1 MKRRITSL
9 LALVA
14 FARAAV
20 ATAPSPV
27 AAGPVATGTV
37 DFPVTVKADNGKVE
51 IDAEPG
57 RIVSLS
63 ATATEMLFAI
73 DAGDQVVAVDDQSD
87 YPPGVPTTDLS
98 GYEPNA
104 EAIAGYDPDLVVAAD
119 EAVADA
125 LNRVDIPVIAFDAP
139 ARLKGAYAQIRQLG
153 KATGHSEEASDLVTE
168 MKDEITAL
176 VDEVPDR
183 DAAQTA
189 YWELDDQYFSVS
201 SKTFIGQVLTLA
213 GLANIADEAEDTSDY
228 PQLSSE
234 YIVDSDP
241 DYIFLADTEC
251 CGQSAETVA
260 ARPGWG
266 DLVAVQDDGV
276 VALDDD
282 VASRWGP
289 RVVELF
295 QVIVEATTT

>member
-14 FARAAV
+14 VALTAV
-20 ATAPSPV
+20 VTAPSPV
-27 AAGPVATGTV
+27 TAGEG
-37 DFPVTVKADNGKVE
+37 DFPVTVVGDNGKVRL
-51 IDAEPG
+51 DAQPE

-63 ATATEMLFAI
+63 PTATEMLFAI
-73 DAGDQVVAVDDQSD
+73 GAGEQVEAVDDQSD

-98 GYEPNA
+98 GFEPNP
-104 EAIAGYDPDLVVAAD
+104 EAIAGYDPDLVVATDAAVE
-119 EAVADA
+119 EA
-125 LNRVDIPVIAFDAP
+125 LERVDVPVLVLDAP
-139 ARLKGAYAQIRQLG
+139 ARLRGAYRQFRTLG
-153 KATGHSEEASDLVTE
+153 RATGHPDEAAEVVAG
-168 MKDEITAL
+168 MKDEITSL
-176 VDEVPDR
+176 VDQVPDR
-183 DAAQTA
+183 DAPPTA
-189 YWELDDQYFSVS
+189 YWELDDQYFSVT
-201 SKTFIGQVLTLA
+201 SKTFIGQVLRLA
-213 GLANIADEAEDTSDY
+213 GLANIADEADDQSDY

-251 CGQSAETVA
+251 CGQSPETVA

-266 DLVAVQDDGV
+266 DLVAVENDGV
-276 VALDDD
+276 VALNDD

-295 QVIVEATTT
+295 EIIVEATTT

>member
-1 MKRRITSL
+1 MTRRITSL

-14 FARAAV
+14 VALTAV
-20 ATAPSPV
+20 ATAPLP
-27 AAGPVATGTV
+27 ATAGED
-37 DFPVTVKADNGKVE
+37 DFPVTVKGDNGKTE
-51 IDAEPG
+51 IDSRPE

-63 ATATEMLFAI
+63 PTATEMLFAI
-73 DAGDQVVAVDDQSD
+73 GADEQVEAVDDQSD
-87 YPPGVPTTDLS
+87 YPADVPTTDLS
-98 GYEPNA
+98 AFEPNP
-104 EAIAGYDPDLVVAAD
+104 EAIAGYDPDLVVATD

-125 LNRVDIPVIAFDAP
+125 LDRVDIPVVVFDAP
-139 ARLKGAYAQIRQLG
+139 ARLKGAYRQIRVLG
-153 KATGHSEEASDLVTE
+153 KATGHPDEAKELVTD
-168 MKDEITAL
+168 MRDEIDAL

-183 DAAQTA
+183 DSAPTA

-201 SKTFIGQVLTLA
+201 SKTFIGQVLSLA
-213 GLANIADEAEDTSDY
+213 GLANIADEAEDTSEY

-251 CGQSAETVA
+251 CSQSPETVA
-260 ARPGWG
+260 DRPGWG
-266 DLVAVQDDGV
+266 DLVAVQNDGV
-276 VALDDD
+276 VALNDD

-295 QVIVEATTT
+295 EIIVEATTT

>member
-1 MKRRITSL
+1 MRRRITSL
-9 LALVA
+9 LALL
-14 FARAAV
+14 AV
-20 ATAPSPV
+20 ALTAVAVAPSPG
-27 AAGPVATGTV
+27 AAGGWPMGT
-37 DFPVTVKADNGKVE
+37 DEFPVTVNADNGKVE
-51 IDAEPG
+51 IDAQPE

-87 YPPGVPTTDLS
+87 YPSGVPTTDLS
-98 GYEPNA
+98 GLEPNA
-104 EAIAGYDPDLVVAAD
+104 EAIAGYDPDLVIASD

-125 LNRVDIPVIAFDAP
+125 LDRVDIPVIAFDAP

-153 KATGHSEEASDLVTE
+153 KATGHSEEASDLVTQ
-168 MKDEITAL
+168 MKDEIAAL

-183 DAAQTA
+183 DAAPTA

-260 ARPGWG
+260 GRPGWG
-266 DLVAVQDDGV
+266 DLVAVQNEGV

-295 QVIVEATTT
+295 QVIVEATTP

>member
-1 MKRRITSL
+1 
-9 LALVA
+9 
-14 FARAAV
+14 
-20 ATAPSPV
+20 
-27 AAGPVATGTV
+27 
-37 DFPVTVKADNGKVE
+37 
-51 IDAEPG
+51 
-57 RIVSLS
+57 
-63 ATATEMLFAI
+63 MLFAI

-153 KATGHSEEASDLVTE
+153 KATGHSVEATELVTE
-168 MKDEITAL
+168 MKDEIAAL

-183 DAAQTA
+183 DAAPTA

-201 SKTFIGQVLTLA
+201 SKTFIGQVLKLA

-260 ARPGWG
+260 GRPGWG
-266 DLVAVQDDGV
+266 ELVAVQSDGI
-276 VALDDD
+276 VALNDD

-289 RVVELF
+289 RVVDLF
-295 QVIVEATTT
+295 EIIVEATAT